1 MGKQGALSGIK
12 VLDLSRLLPGPYC
25 SMILAD
31 HGARVIAVED
41 KRFKQDNLFLHSIYR
56 NKEHISLNL
65 KTPKGLEIFLKLARN
80 ADVLIEG
87 FRPKVVDR
95 LGIDYLSIQEVNP
108 QIIYCSI
115 TGYGQTGPYKDKAGH
130 DINYL
135 SAAGVMDMIGNPGDS
150 PNIPGIQIAD
160 LAGGGLNGALG
171 IILALFAR
179 KRDGKGQY
187 IDISMTDGSLSLLP
201 LVLHFR
207 NINGQ
212 SPTRGDWLFSHRY
225 ACYNIYE
232 TADGRYI
239 SVGALEHRFWENLCQ
254 HLDFPEY
261 INLQYSQEKRTE
273 IIQAISKRFK
283 QKTLEQWEKELSET
297 DTCCQGIRTLEE
309 VLHHPLF
316 KQREMVF
323 DSQGPDGK
331 SEFCLGVPV
340 KLSQTPGYVRRP
352 PKKFG
357 QDTLSILSELNYSQA
372 EIDDFM
378 QEEVI

>member
-1 MGKQGALSGIK
+1 
-12 VLDLSRLLPGPYC
+12 
-25 SMILAD
+25 
-31 HGARVIAVED
+31 
-41 KRFKQDNLFLHSIYR
+41 
-56 NKEHISLNL
+56 
-65 KTPKGLEIFLKLARN
+65 
-80 ADVLIEG
+80 
-87 FRPKVVDR
+87 
-95 LGIDYLSIQEVNP
+95 
-108 QIIYCSI
+108 
-115 TGYGQTGPYKDKAGH
+115 
-130 DINYL
+130 
-135 SAAGVMDMIGNPGDS
+135 
-150 PNIPGIQIAD
+150 
-160 LAGGGLNGALG
+160 
-171 IILALFAR
+171 
-179 KRDGKGQY
+179 
-187 IDISMTDGSLSLLP
+187 
-201 LVLHFR
+201 
-207 NINGQ
+207 
-212 SPTRGDWLFSHRY
+212 
-225 ACYNIYE
+225 
-232 TADGRYI
+232 DGRYI